1 MQNFTQHPFI
11 LQIFFKIYLLII
23 PITLNTVLSE
33 LNFPTKET
41 FFPFSFVKLSKEL
54 KFFGFSKFPFSNSFL
69 NSSILFLSK
78 PCGNSEFFP
87 FSKFF
92 EFSLLLSLL
101 KSFLVSGRF
110 SFGESFFTTKGRWSK
125 LNLGPP
131 ATSTRT
137 FVFYH

>member
-1 MQNFTQHPFI
+1 MQNFTQHPLI
-11 LQIFFKIYLLII
+11 ENIFFKNYLLII
-23 PITLNTVLSE
+23 PTTLKTVLSE

-41 FFPFSFVKLSKEL
+41 FLPFNLVKLSKGL
-54 KFFGFSKFPFSNSFL
+54 KFFDISKFPFSKS
-69 NSSILFLSK
+69 
-78 PCGNSEFFP
+78 
-87 FSKFF
+87 F
-92 EFSLLLSLL
+92 EFSPFFSLL